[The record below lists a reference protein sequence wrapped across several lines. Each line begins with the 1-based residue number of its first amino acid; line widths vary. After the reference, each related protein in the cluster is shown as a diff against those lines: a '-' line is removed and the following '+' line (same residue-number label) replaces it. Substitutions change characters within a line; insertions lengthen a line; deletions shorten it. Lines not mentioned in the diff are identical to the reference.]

1 MNSLTFRY
9 TVFDDRVLPRTPL
22 EKLMQYVV
30 KEPYLLPWNNPKHS
44 KIQNAG
50 RPRKLWMRNRE
61 LCHAVGVAGW
71 AAPQRQRHPG
81 SCQQPSTQAPM
92 PTASLQRRRA
102 ERDAGLELTLPPPP
116 TWRDPATL
124 PPLTPLGPQWPP
136 SPGHPSSLPS
146 QAPPTSYGA
155 HFTLVF
161 ADSTSCHSGLNLN
174 FTCSG
179 GLLWPSNLQEPPGTL
194 SRHGVSS

>member
-61 LCHAVGVAGW
+61 LCHAVGVAGR

-102 ERDAGLELTLPPPP
+102 EHDAGLELTLPPLPP
-116 TWRDPATL
+116 GGTPPLCPHSLPWDRSGLLPQDTQAHSCLKPLPLAMGHTL
-124 PPLTPLGPQWPP
+124 PW
-136 SPGHPSSLPS
+136 SLQTRLP
-146 QAPPTSYGA
+146 
-155 HFTLVF
+155 VIRV
-161 ADSTSCHSGLNLN
+161 ST
-174 FTCSG
+174 
-179 GLLWPSNLQEPPGTL
+179 
-194 SRHGVSS
+194 

>member
-50 RPRKLWMRNRE
+50 RPQKLWMRNRE
-61 LCHAVGVAGW
+61 LCHAMGVAGW

-102 ERDAGLELTLPPPP
+102 EHDAGLELTLPPPSHLAGPRHSAP
-116 TWRDPATL
+116 THSPGTAVASFPRTPK
-124 PPLTPLGPQWPP
+124 LTP
-136 SPGHPSSLPS
+136 
-146 QAPPTSYGA
+146 
-155 HFTLVF
+155 
-161 ADSTSCHSGLNLN
+161 
-174 FTCSG
+174 
-179 GLLWPSNLQEPPGTL
+179 
-194 SRHGVSS
+194 VSSPSH